1 MEFKLEP
8 YRRNIPEETLLKDI
22 IEVSKQLG
30 KDCIGEREYNAK
42 GQYTS
47 GTIRRRFGSWS
58 KAMEMAGLKA
68 NNWQNVTDENYIQDI
83 KRVAEALG
91 KNSVTQAEY
100 DDLGKYSASAI
111 SNRFETWLKA
121 LALAGLEK
129 TRNIG
134 VTEEEYFLNLEKVWR
149 TLGRQ
154 PSGSD
159 MCKPLSAYSVDAYA
173 DRYGTWRKALEAFVE
188 YVNRDDELSVQSDE
202 KLSEKTSAAT
212 KPKSKT
218 EIPKKTRHISWRLR
232 FLIMRRDGFKCCNCG
247 RSPATEVG
255 VILHVD
261 HKKAW
266 SKDGPND
273 YENLQTLCSV
283 CNIGKSDLDD
293 SE

>member
-1 MEFKLEP
+1 M
-8 YRRNIPEETLLKDI
+8 LKDI